1 MPDEMSQTATFRAN
15 LRKIGQRGLP
25 FDLCFLARQLPLAA
39 ALAAALPDQT
49 FVLDHC
55 GVPDITGGTFAPWA
69 AAMTDLAR
77 RPNLQVKLSGIVAC
91 CAPSSAYL
99 QTLRPW
105 VDHVLATFGP
115 ARMVLGSDWPV
126 VLLGTGLPDWLRLT
140 AALLADLSPDE
151 QAQIGHLTARRI
163 YRV

>member
-91 CAPSSAYL
+91 CAPSSANL

-105 VDHVLATFGP
+105 VDHVINAFTP
-115 ARMVLGSDWPV
+115 ARIIWGGDWPV
-126 VLLGTGLPDWLRLT
+126 VNLGPGLPGWIDMSRS
-140 AALLADLSPDE
+140 LLAGLSTTE
-151 QAQIGHLTARRI
+151 QTAIASENARAL